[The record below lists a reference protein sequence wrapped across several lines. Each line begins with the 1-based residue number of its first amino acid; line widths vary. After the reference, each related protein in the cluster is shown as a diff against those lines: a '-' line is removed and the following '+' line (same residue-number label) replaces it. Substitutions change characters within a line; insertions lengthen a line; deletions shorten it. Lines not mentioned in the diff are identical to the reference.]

1 MKIALGVTGSI
12 SAYKAYDLARDFVNS
27 GHQVRVI
34 LTKGAL
40 AFIKAE
46 TFIYLG
52 CEAVYKPSDDF
63 GDLAHKDSELEGTVL
78 HVALAKWADKMTIAP
93 LSANTLASFCQGAAT
108 DLLSSTFLA
117 WRKEK
122 PLLLFPAMNTEMLTH
137 PFVQDNLKKL
147 ATLPYVFIGGT
158 GIGKLACGDQGAGKL
173 ADIAKIKALTLTWT
187 LKKDSTKNVLITAGA
202 TVAPLDEVRFLTNA
216 SSGKTAIPFIEE
228 SLSLG
233 HSVIVVAGVYAS
245 SEIENYLEHPSFDLI
260 RIKTTGDMHK
270 EVMKNFPDCDLYIS
284 CAAIGD
290 FEFMPQKGKIKK
302 SALTGS
308 LEIRKTPDVLAEV
321 LSQKKPHQKVIGFA
335 AESELSPN
343 VLEEKFKRKPVDL
356 LIGTKV
362 SNGLTKADG
371 QVTGFQ
377 TDQAHYRFMTGLN
390 SLGEECFL
398 TKKEMVQAAL
408 PLIWNNN
415 AAIH

>member
-27 GHQVRVI
+27 GHKVRVL

-46 TFIYLG
+46 TFLYLG
-52 CEAVYKPSDDF
+52 CEAVYKPGDDF
-63 GDLAHKDSELEGTVL
+63 GDLAHKDNELEGTVL

-93 LSANTLASFCQGAAT
+93 LSANTLATFCQGAAT

-117 WRKEK
+117 WRKDK

-137 PFVQDNLKKL
+137 PFVEENLMKL
-147 ATLPYVFIGGT
+147 KTLPYVFIGGT
-158 GIGKLACGDQGAGKL
+158 NAGKLACGDHGAGKL
-173 ADIAKIKALTLTWT
+173 SDIVKIKALTLTWT
-187 LKKDSTKNVLITAGA
+187 FNQKPQKNVLITTGA

-228 SLSLG
+228 FLSLG
-233 HSVIVVAGVYAS
+233 HSVTVLAGIYATK
-245 SEIENYLEHPSFDLI
+245 EIENYLEHPSFKLT
-260 RIKTTGDMHK
+260 RIKTTGDMHR
-270 EVMKNFPDCDLYIS
+270 EVMKNFSQCDLYIS

-290 FEFMPQKGKIKK
+290 FEFVPQEGKIKK
-302 SALTGS
+302 SALTAT
-308 LEIRKTPDVLAEV
+308 LEVRKTPDILAEV
-321 LSQKKPHQKVIGFA
+321 LSQKKTHQKVIGFA
-335 AESELSPN
+335 AESELSQV

-362 SNGLTKADG
+362 SNGLTKEEG

-377 TDQAHYRFMTGLN
+377 TNQAHYRFMTDLN
-390 SLGEECFL
+390 SIGDECFL
-398 TKKEMVQAAL
+398 TKKEMVQTAL
-408 PLIWNNN
+408 PLIWNQH